1 MVSEWERGKAKT
13 YINAGNV
20 GPNDI
25 GFGNMI
31 TLDLVVRVRLA
42 VTTTKETLRLVTYLT
57 WVIMPTVRDTAV
69 SARIAGT
76 STVRTTRPSP
86 IRDLRT
92 GIVRVG
98 VKGVAVVLGLGR
110 NCGKNTRK
118 TLGIDLQFAGI
129 AIRTIKGASSITLLL
144 NDAADISTSAD
155 ADSPRVGDAGEIGTF
170 VVSGV
175 GLESRSLLVAGAR
188 NLAAVVEDARLIVG
202 AAGALVL
209 SEGGG
214 AAVPHVGIGVIS
226 AFDFGSCLGDG
237 DLNVDRVVRLG
248 ELGVLVPV
256 GITLSAG
263 GANHGG
269 MSIDAQVAGNGGFG
283 RGVLVVAVND
293 AMVQFGVLGR
303 CQ

>member
-31 TLDLVVRVRLA
+31 PLDFVVRVRLA
-42 VTTTKETLRLVTYLT
+42 
-57 WVIMPTVRDTAV
+57 
-69 SARIAGT
+69 GT
-76 STVRTTRPSP
+76 STIRTTRPSP

-92 GIVRVG
+92 GVVRIS
-98 VKGVAVVLGLGR
+98 VKGVAVVLGIGR
-110 NCGKNTRK
+110 NRRKNIRK
-118 TLGIDLQFAGI
+118 TLSIDLQLAGI
-129 AIRTIKGASSITLLL
+129 AVGTIKAASSITLLL
-144 NDAADISTSAD
+144 NDAVNISTSAD
-155 ADSPRVGDAGEIGTF
+155 ADPSHVSDTGEIGTF
-170 VVSGV
+170 AVSGV
-175 GLESRSLLVAGAR
+175 GLDGSSLLVAGAR
-188 NLAAVVEDARLIVG
+188 NLAAVVEDARLVVG

-226 AFDFGSCLGDG
+226 AFDFGNCLGDG
-237 DLNVDRVVRLG
+237 GLNVDRVIRLR

-269 MSIDAQVAGNGGFG
+269 MSVDAQVAGRGGFG

-293 AMVQFGVLGR
+293 AMVHFGGLGR
-303 CQ
+303 CQLAWLEGDRGLRGEKLPWNR